1 MNRIKLLLLLL
12 TFSLLSAKQSERHY
26 QTQYAIK
33 IGGKTEVVMKD
44 GSRCDIVTR
53 THAIEVDFAKKWAE
67 AIGQNLNYSLN
78 TGKRAGIALILE
90 TQSDDK
96 HLVKLKTVVRHHGL
110 KIDVYPLYGSDYQT
124 PKLYPLGME
133 GYDWGYTDRYSE
145 KDPLTEKKDR
155 VFEESHSKHYWSDK
169 KGRTIEAEFIRFH
182 TNKVVVMWNGKIVP
196 LPLESLSFA
205 SQRLAASLRSGQF
218 NLDLLRKK

>member
-33 IGGKTEVVMKD
+33 IGGKTEVLMKD

-67 AIGQNLNYSLN
+67 AIGQSLNYSLN

-96 HLVKLKTVVRHHGL
+96 HLVKLKTVVRHHRL

-133 GYDWGYTDRYSE
+133 GYDFGFTDKRTAPQY
-145 KDPLTEKKDR
+145 
-155 VFEESHSKHYWSDK
+155 YWSDK
-169 KGRTIEAEFIRFH
+169 KGLTIAAEFIGCDSTRVFV
-182 TNKVVVMWNGKIVP
+182 KWQEIIVP

-205 SQRLAASLRSGQF
+205 SQRLAASLRSGQL